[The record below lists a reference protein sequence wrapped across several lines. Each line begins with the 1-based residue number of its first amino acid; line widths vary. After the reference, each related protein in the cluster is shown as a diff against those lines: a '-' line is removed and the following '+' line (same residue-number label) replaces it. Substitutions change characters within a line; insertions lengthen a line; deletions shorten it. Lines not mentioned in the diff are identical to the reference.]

1 MQPHEVRAQK
11 AGFNRKAKLEKK
23 PVEDI
28 IYDYLEY
35 RQKID
40 KLSDEQKSNLTKT
53 LSEHKESKINPDLE
67 SGDIIRVIEIKDVGR
82 PNKPERF
89 GVYKVQSKGMPPIVL
104 ANESVAPWYEI
115 VPYPEIGGLDS
126 EYMKFNIE
134 KYGRP
139 DAKRIYWGD
148 TWIYADTGSQ

>member
-1 MQPHEVRAQK
+1 ME
-11 AGFNRKAKLEKK
+11 
-23 PVEDI
+23 
-28 IYDYLEY
+28 
-35 RQKID
+35 
-40 KLSDEQKSNLTKT
+40 
-53 LSEHKESKINPDLE
+53 
-67 SGDIIRVIEIKDVGR
+67 R

-126 EYMKFNIE
+126 EYIKFNIE

-148 TWIYADTGSQ
+148 TWIYTSVDRKTISEHKESKVNPDLEEGDIIRVIEIDGEHARMPERFGVYEVQEIKQDNATQDFYYDLVPFPLQK